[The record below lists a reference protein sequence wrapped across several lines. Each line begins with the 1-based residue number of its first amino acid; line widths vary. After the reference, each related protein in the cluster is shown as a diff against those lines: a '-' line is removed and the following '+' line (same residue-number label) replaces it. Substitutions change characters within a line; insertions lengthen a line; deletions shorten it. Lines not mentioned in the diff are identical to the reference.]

1 MENKKDNLFK
11 RMGEAIKYSI
21 TGVKPDTWFS
31 PQQPIQPIAQQAEGR
46 QIDYPVGYNIQINPR
61 PYEMHKF
68 DELRLLADNCS
79 ILRTVIETK
88 KDQIK
93 SKKFTFKLKDDNKI
107 KDNRCLELENF
118 FKYPDKIHTFS
129 EWIGA
134 ILEDLY
140 VIDAPTVY
148 PQLTNNNKP
157 FSFHL
162 VDGATITKKIDQFGR
177 VPMGD
182 NDVAYQQV
190 LKGVPAVDYT
200 YLELIQRPRNIRT
213 NKIYGFSP
221 VEQIITIINT
231 AIRREL
237 NQLSYFTEGNTPNLI
252 YSTPPE
258 WNADMIKKFQSY
270 WDSITQNQSKSRSL
284 FVPSGV
290 EPFNTK
296 PEPLKNEFDDWI
308 ARVICYAFS
317 INPSAFIKDMNR
329 ATAETAKETATEEG
343 LMPTMNWIKEFIDY
357 IIFTYF
363 KYDDIEFSWEVDEE
377 LDPKIKA
384 EIHKIYLDTGV
395 LKINEVRKEI
405 GYQEIE
411 ENDNQEEVEE
421 DNSMKLSKKKYKY
434 GY

>member
-1 MENKKDNLFK
+1 MENKKESFFK
-11 RMGEAIKYSI
+11 RISDGIKYSI

-31 PQQPIQPIAQQAEGR
+31 PQQPIQPMAPESVEGR
-46 QIDYPVGYNIQINPR
+46 QIDYPVGYNIQIQPR
-61 PYEMHKF
+61 AYDLHKF

-93 SKKFTFKLKDDNKI
+93 RKKFIFKLKGDDSL
-107 KDNRCLELENF
+107 KDDRCKELENF

-140 VIDAPTVY
+140 VIDAPTLY

-157 FSFHL
+157 YSFHL
-162 VDGATITKKIDQFGR
+162 VDGATITRKIDQYGR
-177 VPMGD
+177 VPIGE
-182 NDVAYQQV
+182 NDVAYQQI

-200 YLELIQRPRNIRT
+200 FFELIQRPRNIRT

-258 WNADMIKKFQSY
+258 WNADMIKKFQTY

-317 INPSAFIKDMNR
+317 ISPSSFIKDMNR
-329 ATAETAKETATEEG
+329 ATAETSKLTAEEEG
-343 LMPTMNWIKEFIDY
+343 LLPTMQWIKELIDY

-363 KYDDIEFSWEVDEE
+363 KYDDIEFYWELDEE
-377 LDPKIKA
+377 LDPLIKA
-384 EIHKIYLDTGV
+384 QTHKIYLETNV
-395 LKINEVRKEI
+395 LDINEVRKEI
-405 GYQEIE
+405 GYQEKEIK
-411 ENDNQEEVEE
+411 EE
-421 DNSMKLSKKKYKY
+421 DNTTEDNSSKLSKKKFKY